1 VRTGREIVVV
11 GRHAA
16 TNGDASLRPRGAPSP
31 PPVARGPENCD
42 ADVVVLLAL
51 GGSDCEAL
59 RDGVLGQP
67 VNSVSSLAYVAA
79 GAYVLHRGGP
89 RGPAWALALVGLGSV
104 LYHGPMPPGAE
115 LVHDASLVAVPLAAL
130 GVVWRRRSFP
140 RPPAAAVVALAVG
153 AAVNV
158 LSRTGAP
165 LCRPDSLAQGHAAW
179 HVLTAV
185 GAALW
190 LARWPRAAGGAP
202 SPESSVA
209 AGGIGATPA
218 HDERGAADLE

>member
-1 VRTGREIVVV
+1 
-11 GRHAA
+11 
-16 TNGDASLRPRGAPSP
+16 
-31 PPVARGPENCD
+31 
-42 ADVVVLLAL
+42 VVLLAL

-59 RDGVLGQP
+59 GDGVLGQP
-67 VNSVSSLAYVAA
+67 VNTVSSLAYLAA

-89 RGPAWALALVGLGSV
+89 RGPAWALALVGVGSV

-130 GVVWRRRSFP
+130 GVAWRRRSFP

-165 LCRPDSLAQGHAAW
+165 LCRPDSLAQGHAVW

-185 GAALW
+185 GAGLW
-190 LARWPRAAGGAP
+190 LARWPPAGGAAP
-202 SPESSVA
+202 SPDSSVV
-209 AGGIGATPA
+209 AGRIGPTPPK
-218 HDERGAADLE
+218 DDRGHADLE